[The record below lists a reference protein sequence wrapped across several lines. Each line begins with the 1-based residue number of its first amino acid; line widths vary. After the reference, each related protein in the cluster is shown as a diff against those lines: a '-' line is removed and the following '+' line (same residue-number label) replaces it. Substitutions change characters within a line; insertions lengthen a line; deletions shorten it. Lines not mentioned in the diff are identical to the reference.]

1 MYLYISFI
9 YFFFFS
15 LQCLFVDV
23 SLEDE
28 LYNAEK
34 FNSKLIKKA
43 LRLLLQN
50 IHERVGVGN
59 VYQSVID
66 GIEPDIRYR
75 KYFSILHCNYF
86 I

>member
-1 MYLYISFI
+1 MFSNILII
-9 YFFFFS
+9 FFS

-28 LYNAEK
+28 LYNAER
-34 FNSKLIKKA
+34 FNSKLIKKG

-50 IHERVGVGN
+50 IHERIGVGH

-66 GIEPDIRYR
+66 GIEPDIRY
-75 KYFSILHCNYF
+75 FQI
-86 I
+86 